1 MVQEGLIRLP
11 DWRAR
16 FAAEM
21 DRQRRDP
28 FAWGSHDC
36 ALGLAAGAVSALTG
50 ADLGARWRGRYL
62 TPSGARRA
70 LHKAG
75 HSSLSGLVASLLPEV
90 HPDYADIGDIGVIA
104 ADGPLKEAL
113 CVIDASGLIVMTES
127 GHGRRPR
134 EDLMRAFKVG

>member
-1 MVQEGLIRLP
+1 M
-11 DWRAR
+11 
-16 FAAEM
+16 
-21 DRQRRDP
+21 
-28 FAWGSHDC
+28 
-36 ALGLAAGAVSALTG
+36 
-50 ADLGARWRGRYL
+50 
-62 TPSGARRA
+62 
-70 LHKAG
+70 
-75 HSSLSGLVASLLPEV
+75 ASLLPEV